1 MGTPEFA
8 VPSLRALAVEY
19 TVSGVVTQPN
29 RPAGRGHKLNIGV
42 VKNTAQELGLPVI
55 TPTNLLK
62 AEALNQIAA
71 WKPDVIVVAAYGHIL
86 RPNLLELP
94 VRGCINVHASLLPR
108 HRGASPVAAAIL
120 AGDTQTGVTIM
131 KMDAG
136 LDTGPVLAQQEIAI
150 DADHTTGVLTSELA
164 AIGSHL
170 LLETLPLYL
179 ADELTPQPQDDT
191 LVTYTPM
198 LTKADGR
205 LQFSHTAVK
214 LERQVRA
221 MQPWPGAFALRA
233 GKPFKVLH
241 ARATAGKAPLGLVLL
256 DSGSITVGTGN
267 GLLHLK
273 RIQPPGKRAMAADD
287 YARGAPDFVG
297 NTLE

>member
-8 VPSLRALAVEY
+8 VPSLCALAVEH
-19 TVSGVVTQPN
+19 TVSGVVTQPD
-29 RPAGRGHKLNIGV
+29 RPAGRGQKLNIGAI
-42 VKNTAQELGLPVI
+42 KRTAHELGLPVI
-55 TPTNLLK
+55 TPTKLLN
-62 AEALNQIAA
+62 AEALNQIAT

-94 VRGCINVHASLLPR
+94 ARGCINVHASLLPR

-120 AGDTQTGVTIM
+120 AGDAQTGVTIM
-131 KMDAG
+131 KMDTG
-136 LDTGPVLAQQEIAI
+136 LDTGPVFAQQEIAI
-150 DADHTTGVLTSELA
+150 GEDHTTGLLTSELA
-164 AIGSHL
+164 ALGSHL

-179 ADELTPQPQDDT
+179 SGELTSQPQDHT
-191 LVTYTPM
+191 LATYAPM

-205 LQFSHTAVK
+205 MQFSHTAVE

-221 MQPWPGAFALRA
+221 MQPWPGAFALHA
-233 GKPFKVLH
+233 GKPLKVLH
-241 ARATAGKAPLGLVLL
+241 ARAIAGKAPLGLVVL
-256 DSGSITVGTGN
+256 DSGSIRVGTGA

-273 RIQPPGKRAMAADD
+273 LIQLPGRRAMAAAD